1 MAEPDASVALEAGA
15 DVRASDSAVEGDGDG
30 ASSADAASVVDAS
43 DASVGCALCETYGPT
58 MGQGRWRTSTLREV
72 SGIVASQRHAGV
84 YWVHNDSGDTARI
97 FAVRASGEVLGEY
110 AIDGASAVDWE
121 DIAVAPCPDGTGSCI
136 VIGDVGDNAMARTSV
151 DLYRV
156 REPDVIEMSG
166 NLQATRFRVRYP
178 SGAMNCEA
186 MVVDRRDG
194 ASALL
199 IEKRDPGA
207 IRLVRVDLTGMGGD
221 RTGEELGTIPGFGAL
236 VTAADM
242 HPCSPTILVRTYATA
257 WEMRGAPANSLAQI
271 VGAARVERTTAAEVQ
286 GEAIAYTADG
296 RGYLTTSEGLG
307 TLITGVFCGR

>member
-1 MAEPDASVALEAGA
+1 MMAEDATVGFDAASEASL
-15 DVRASDSAVEGDGDG
+15 ASDGGVGTDGGDG
-30 ASSADAASVVDAS
+30 AAL
-43 DASVGCALCETYGPT
+43 GCALCEAYGRT

-72 SGIVASQRHAGV
+72 SGIVASQRHPGV

-97 FAVRASGEVLGEY
+97 FAVRPTGEVLGEY

-121 DIAVAPCPDGTGSCI
+121 DIAIAPCADGAGSCI

-166 NLQATRFRVRYP
+166 SLQATRFRVRYP

-186 MVVDRRDG
+186 LLVDRRDG

-199 IEKRDPGA
+199 IEKREPGA
-207 IRLVRVDLTGMGGD
+207 LRLVRVDLTGPGGD
-221 RTGEELGTIPGFGAL
+221 RMGEELGTIPGFGAL

-242 HPCSPTILVRTYATA
+242 HPCSRTILVRTYASA
-257 WEMRGAPANSLAQI
+257 WEMHGAPSDSLAQI
-271 VGAARVERTTAAEVQ
+271 VGGPRVERTTAAEVQ
-286 GEAIAYTADG
+286 GEAIGYTLDG

-307 TLITGVFCGR
+307 ALITGVFCAR